1 MPSSADD
8 GTTRAR
14 LLAEV
19 PEVFLGAD
27 ARAAWSGR
35 SGLLHGQKRHA
46 QVDVFHF
53 ARWTGEAGSGLRD
66 LIAARFPRG
75 AEGGWP
81 GGGVA
86 VPARDFAAGSEALV
100 EGLVAGD
107 VVMTASDGGLL
118 LVHRGDRLVPAVVV

>member
-1 MPSSADD
+1 MPSSAD
-8 GTTRAR
+8 GATRAR
-14 LLAEV
+14 LLSEI

-27 ARAAWSGR
+27 ASAAWSGR
-35 SGLLHGQKRHA
+35 PGLLHGGKRHG

-66 LIAARFPRG
+66 LIAERFRHG

-81 GGGVA
+81 VVGVA
-86 VPARDFAAGSEALV
+86 VPPKDFAAGSEALL

-107 VVMTASDGGLL
+107 VVMTACEGGLL
-118 LVHRGDRLVPAVVV
+118 FVHRGDRLVPAVVV